1 MLHVPLHRDFRYIH
15 EPLPVGDASIP
26 VLGHEELVGLLRERL
41 VYSHGGTFLITGF
54 RGAGKTTL
62 VLRALTQALP
72 TPSGDGPGGPRPDHD
87 ALLTVHLSVARRMEP
102 DQLLFALVRRIFE
115 TLDDQGLFQ
124 RLPPEIQES
133 LLLAY
138 TRTSLSFTQTQSEGS
153 ERGGTLGVGFQR
165 GPLAAAAP
173 TLSMTGRRTRSR
185 TTEAAFLAYSET
197 DVEHD
202 LVRIIQLLSGRD
214 GRPARRGR
222 LRRARPR
229 LRIHPVVVL
238 DEIDKLTDDG
248 DDAIADLERLLGSLK
263 NVLTAR
269 GAHFILVAGPDL
281 NDRALTDADR
291 GNGLYESVF
300 AWRMYVPCLWA
311 APERLVTELTGRARA
326 ELGLTPMPPPVPAPA
341 VEPYD
346 TLNLTGPGGE
356 ALRLGMLVSYLRF
369 KSRGVPRRLLQ
380 ELNSLVMWDGTGR
393 PSVHLGPDDWQR
405 VLFYSRLDAIV
416 SEAVSSTA
424 TSLMAP
430 VPIDDDRWRL
440 GGYHVTEWALR
451 SRGRVFTAEDV
462 TGRGQL
468 DPLLRLDTPTVE
480 RLLRH
485 LARRDVLE
493 VVSEPGRPDATV
505 YGDPQDAGVTR
516 YRLTD
521 AYSGQVAGLAR
532 HNENERAEL
541 RLPAPSLPGIVTG
554 PAADV
559 QDVGGRAGD
568 HGAADADT
576 TTVLRGDRGPVPEPA
591 PAARSAPTFSGRLPP
606 ITRLADRYEVH
617 NMIGSGGM
625 GAVYRG
631 RDLRTGEDVA
641 IKLMHGHLA
650 EDGLWL
656 SRFRREGVVGLRVR
670 HPNIVRTIAA
680 VENPE
685 PALIMELIDG
695 PSLDGQ
701 LQRYGALAVTDVVR
715 MCRNLGEALEYLHSL
730 RLSRV
735 DLKPSNIISHPA
747 RGSVIID
754 LGIARAMDVDE
765 DIRLTRTGD
774 VVGTPAYMA
783 PEQIRSAREADIRS
797 DLYSLGAV
805 VYQCLAGRPLHTG
818 ANMVEIAFAIL
829 RDPVSVDG
837 LPGSAELR
845 GVLETCLA
853 RDPADRYQEPAAF
866 LRALEATPEARASGP
881 GDRPRDPWT
890 R

>member
-1 MLHVPLHRDFRYIH
+1 MLHVPLHRGFRYIH
-15 EPLPVGDASIP
+15 EPLPVGDTSIP

-54 RGAGKTTL
+54 RGVGKTTL
-62 VLRALTQALP
+62 VLRALTQALSPP
-72 TPSGDGPGGPRPDHD
+72 TAGGPDERRPDHD

-115 TLDDQGLFQ
+115 TLDDQGLFE

-173 TLSMTGRRTRSR
+173 TLSMTGKRTRSR

-214 GRPARRGR
+214 GRPARRGL
-222 LRRARPR
+222 LRRPRPR

-238 DEIDKLTDDG
+238 DEIDKLTDDA

-326 ELGLTPMPPPVPAPA
+326 ELGLRPMPAPVPAPA
-341 VEPYD
+341 GEPHH
-346 TLNLTGPGGE
+346 TLDLSGSEGE

-405 VLFYSRLDAIV
+405 VLFYSHLDAIV
-416 SEAVSSTA
+416 SEAVASTA
-424 TSLMAP
+424 TSMMAP

-485 LARRDVLE
+485 LARHRVLE

-505 YGDPQDAGVTR
+505 YGNPQDAGVTR

-541 RLPAPSLPGIVTG
+541 RLPAPSLPRIGG
-554 PAADV
+554 DPG
-559 QDVGGRAGD
+559 GGR
-568 HGAADADT
+568 ADADT
-576 TTVLRGDRGPVPEPA
+576 TTVLRGDRGAVPQPA
-591 PAARSAPTFSGRLPP
+591 PAAQSSLTLSGRLPP

-625 GAVYRG
+625 GAVYQG
-631 RDLRTGEDVA
+631 RDLRTGEGVA

-656 SRFRREGVVGLRVR
+656 ARFRREGEIGLRVR

-680 VENPE
+680 VETPE
-685 PALIMELIDG
+685 PALIMELIAG
-695 PSLDGQ
+695 PSLDEQLGQ
-701 LQRYGALAVTDVVR
+701 RGTLDAADVIR
-715 MCRNLGEALEYLHSL
+715 MGRNLGEALSHLHSL
-730 RLSRV
+730 SLSRV
-735 DLKPSNIISHPA
+735 DLKPSNIISHPV

-754 LGIARAMDVDE
+754 LGIARAMDEAE
-765 DIRLTRTGD
+765 DIRLTHAGD

-783 PEQIRSAREADIRS
+783 PEQVRSALDADIRS

-805 VYQCLAGRPLHTG
+805 IYQCLAGRPLHAG
-818 ANMVEIAFAIL
+818 ANVVEIAFAIL
-829 RDPVSVDG
+829 RNPVSVDD
-837 LPGSAELR
+837 LPVSAELR

-853 RDPADRYQEPAAF
+853 RDPADRYQEPTAF
-866 LRALEATPEARASGP
+866 LRALEATPEARELSGP
-881 GDRPRDPWT
+881 GERT
-890 R
+890 RFP